1 VTVAAPVPSAAAP
14 AHPLV
19 IDPCLAR
26 FERAIEAAR
35 DLAIPTVEA
44 DAVRSDAAARLG
56 FPSDAYVVALVG
68 GTGVGKSSL
77 LNALAGTEVSRA
89 SVRRPTTAR
98 PVGWVPQAAGDE
110 LGELLDWLGV
120 APDDVH
126 ETSSAELGRVAIL
139 DLPDLDSTSADHRE
153 RVEAILPRID
163 AVVWV
168 TDPEKYAD
176 AVLHD
181 DFLVRWL
188 PRLARQLVVVNK
200 ADRLTPDEAE
210 AVRRDLER
218 DLTRLATG
226 GDRAGRVPPVPV
238 ILTSATGGDAGTDA
252 LRRWLAEQVE
262 AKQVVRAR
270 LIATIRDAVASLA
283 LAAGVDPTKPA
294 RPLLDRDDRRR
305 AADGATTALLRVVDL
320 PTLERQA
327 VAATRARARARGAG
341 PLGGLTSRLYR
352 WSGRQARVADPI
364 AFLARWRERGSLAP
378 AVEPIRAAVAEP
390 LRMAPAGTRQLLA
403 RSVAADGLERSLGR
417 AVDRAVALRDE
428 VPTSRVWPV
437 IGLLQTVATL
447 ALVVTAIWVVLWVFV
462 KFPVD
467 SVALPVVGRMP
478 TPFVA
483 LVVVLAAGYLLARLL
498 GLHAG
503 WIGRRWAHRLAADI
517 RSNVER
523 EVERAGF
530 EGIDVTEANRLAL
543 WESARRIGE
552 DCPAD

>member
-1 VTVAAPVPSAAAP
+1 MTVAAPVPSAAAP

-305 AADGATTALLRVVDL
+305 AADGATAALLRVVDL

>member
-1 VTVAAPVPSAAAP
+1 MTVAAPVPSAAAP

-210 AVRRDLER
+210 SVRRDLER

-305 AADGATTALLRVVDL
+305 AADGATAALLRVVDL

>member
-1 VTVAAPVPSAAAP
+1 
-14 AHPLV
+14 
-19 IDPCLAR
+19 
-26 FERAIEAAR
+26 
-35 DLAIPTVEA
+35 
-44 DAVRSDAAARLG
+44 
-56 FPSDAYVVALVG
+56 
-68 GTGVGKSSL
+68 
-77 LNALAGTEVSRA
+77 
-89 SVRRPTTAR
+89 
-98 PVGWVPQAAGDE
+98 VPQAAGDE

-200 ADRLTPDEAE
+200 ADRVTPDEAE

-238 ILTSATGGDAGTDA
+238 ILTSAAGGNSGTEA

-270 LIATIRDAVASLA
+270 LIATIRDAIASLA
-283 LAAGVDPTKPA
+283 RAAGVDPTKPA

-305 AADGATTALLRVVDL
+305 AADGATAALLRVVDL

-417 AVDRAVALRDE
+417 AVDRAVALRNE

>member
-200 ADRLTPDEAE
+200 ADRVTPDEAE

-238 ILTSATGGDAGTDA
+238 ILTSAAGGNSGTEA
-252 LRRWLAEQVE
+252 LRRWLVEQVE

-270 LIATIRDAVASLA
+270 LIATIRDAIASLA
-283 LAAGVDPTKPA
+283 RAAGVDPTKPA

-305 AADGATTALLRVVDL
+305 AADGATAALLRVVDL